1 MTTLRCINGLARA
14 ITAVQSVM
22 KRLRPED
29 EVTVR
34 LRKVVDEL
42 NEVMQLI
49 VVRGM
54 NND

>member
-1 MTTLRCINGLARA
+1 MTTLRCINGLARG
-14 ITAVQSVM
+14 ITAIQSVM

-29 EVTVR
+29 ELTER

-42 NEVMQLI
+42 NEIMQII

-54 NND
+54 SSD

>member
-1 MTTLRCINGLARA
+1 MTTLRCINGIARA

-34 LRKVVDEL
+34 LHKVVAEL
-42 NEVMQLI
+42 NEVMQII
-49 VVRGM
+49 VERGM
-54 NND
+54 TND